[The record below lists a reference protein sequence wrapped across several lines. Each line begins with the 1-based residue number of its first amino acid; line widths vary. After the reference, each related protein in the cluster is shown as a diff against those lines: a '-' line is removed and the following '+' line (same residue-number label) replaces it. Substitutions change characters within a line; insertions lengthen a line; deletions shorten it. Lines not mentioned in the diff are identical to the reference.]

1 MLLIYVMKSC
11 KVNKKYEQKDI
22 EIGKSITISLKII
35 LQIKT
40 FWKERVKNCFKIRK
54 VGTKNNY
61 NHKWSC
67 LVKERDHILN
77 KELKTERIR
86 IS

>member
-1 MLLIYVMKSC
+1 MWW
-11 KVNKKYEQKDI
+11 KVAKWIKNMSKRI
-22 EIGKSITISLKII
+22 LRFGKSITISLEII